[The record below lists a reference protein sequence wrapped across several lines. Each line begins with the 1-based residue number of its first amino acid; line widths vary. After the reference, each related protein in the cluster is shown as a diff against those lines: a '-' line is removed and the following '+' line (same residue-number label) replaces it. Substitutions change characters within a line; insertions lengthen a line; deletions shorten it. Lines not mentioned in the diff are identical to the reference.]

1 LVVQLPD
8 GKEVEHALV
17 EREITVGRDPENV
30 ICIPHAFVS
39 SFHAKL
45 VRYGDT
51 ITLVDLRSVNKTRVN
66 GRPVLQKELR
76 PGDEIEFAGVKSR
89 LEEICAPET
98 ETAGKPLEVV
108 SSPVKDVE
116 LSSWSH
122 GPHPKA
128 PVSKRT
134 LVAAL
139 LLLIALTA
147 YLAAQ
152 VF

>member
-1 LVVQLPD
+1 LPD
-8 GKEVEHALV
+8 GEEANHALV
-17 EREITVGRDPENV
+17 EREITIGRDPENG

-89 LEEICAPET
+89 LVEIYSPEA
-98 ETAGKPLEVV
+98 ETAGKALEVV
-108 SSPVKDVE
+108 SLPAKAVE
-116 LSSWSH
+116 PPSSKNESTSQSS
-122 GPHPKA
+122 
-128 PVSKRT
+128 VSKLPLLAV
-134 LVAAL
+134 LV
-139 LLLIALTA
+139 LLILMAA
-147 YLAAQ
+147 FLAAQ